1 MTRADLMTL
10 GKVLDE
16 GAAWLV
22 IVYASDMADRVGAG
36 VTAARR
42 TVRATTT
49 MTADQLAASISGA
62 PAARS

>member
-1 MTRADLMTL
+1 MTRADLMTE
-10 GKVLDE
+10 VLDE
-16 GAAWLV
+16 GAAGLV

-49 MTADQLAASISGA
+49 MTADELAASISDR